1 MPEISFIWQNAHASG
16 GTHARVQG
24 GVRNNE
30 GMTDAAALT
39 GWTLAY
45 SGKVR
50 DLYTAPEHPGR
61 VLLVASDRVSAFD
74 HVLEPGIPGKG
85 ELLTTLSK
93 WWFAQLDGV
102 PNHLA
107 AADGPSTGSGTDAAI
122 PAAVAQRAMFAVSL
136 DMYPVECVVRGYL
149 SGSGWLEYQATQSVC
164 GIALPAGLSDGDRLP
179 EPIYTPAWK
188 APLGE
193 HDENISYER
202 TVELVGAEVASAL
215 RDASLDIFTRAS
227 AIAEAR
233 GIILADTK
241 FEFGAHPETGE
252 LTLGDEVLT
261 SDSSRYW
268 DAALY
273 ETGDRTAS
281 FDKQIVRN
289 WLKANWDPST
299 ATPPPALPQEIVEQT
314 AARYRE
320 LIERLTGE

>member
-1 MPEISFIWQNAHASG
+1 
-16 GTHARVQG
+16 
-24 GVRNNE
+24 
-30 GMTDAAALT
+30 MTDAAALP
-39 GWTLAY
+39 GWTLTY

-50 DLYTAPEHPGR
+50 DLYTSPDHAGE

-85 ELLTTLSK
+85 ALLTTLSM
-93 WWFAQLDGV
+93 WWFEQLDDV

-107 AADGPSTGSGTDAAI
+107 GDTADL
-122 PAAVAQRAMFAVSL
+122 PAAVADRAMLAKTL
-136 DMYPVECVVRGYL
+136 EMYPVECVVRGYL
-149 SGSGWLEYQATQSVC
+149 SGSGWLEYQQTQSVC
-164 GIALPAGLSDGDRLP
+164 GVALPAGLSDGDRLP

-193 HDENISYER
+193 HDENITFER

-215 RDASLDIFTRAS
+215 RDASLDIFTRAA
-227 AIAEAR
+227 AIAESR

-241 FEFGAHPETGE
+241 FEFGADPETGE

-261 SDSSRYW
+261 SDSSRFW
-268 DAALY
+268 DAELY
-273 ETGDRTAS
+273 AAGGPRRLES

-289 WLKANWDPST
+289 WLKANWDPSASSGQAT
-299 ATPPPALPQEIVEQT
+299 TPPELPAEIVEQT

-320 LIERLTGE
+320 LIERLTGR